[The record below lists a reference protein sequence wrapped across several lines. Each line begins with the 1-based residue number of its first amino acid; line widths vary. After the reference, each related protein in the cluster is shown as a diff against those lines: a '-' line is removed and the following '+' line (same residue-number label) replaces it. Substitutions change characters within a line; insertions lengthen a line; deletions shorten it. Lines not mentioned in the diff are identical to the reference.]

1 MSLPLIIYYGKP
13 GLESQVFQS
22 YMVSSGY
29 QVQVVGS
36 RDGAASAL
44 DANPESIAV
53 VAVDQQPQGLIR
65 QAEILREHAGP
76 GGYIFVISSE
86 ESIDLDLSGIQVVPR
101 PYRLS
106 ELVRRIRALTQEP
119 KQI

>member
-1 MSLPLIIYYGKP
+1 MSLPLIIYFGKP

-36 RDGAASAL
+36 CDGATSAL
-44 DANPESIAV
+44 DANPDAIAV
-53 VAVDQQPQGLIR
+53 IAVDQDPQGLIH
-65 QAEILREHAGP
+65 QAEILRAHAGP
-76 GGYIFVISSE
+76 SSHIFIISPDE
-86 ESIDLDLSGIQVVPR
+86 ALDLHLSGVQVIPR

-106 ELVRRIRALTQEP
+106 ELVRRIRALIQDP
-119 KQI
+119 KQN